1 MHNGQFNTATL
12 SFFTMPFSILSRY
25 LLRETIITLV
35 AVLAVL
41 LLILLGGV
49 FAQLLGKVVAGKLS
63 ATVLFP
69 LLVVGTLKS
78 LTILLA
84 VALFLATLVTLGR
97 MYKDNEMTALRAG
110 GVGYSRILRPLLI
123 LAIVVALLLAGLAFW
138 VQPWSRVVSEQLR
151 TQSAQILDIAGIT
164 PGRFIRIPG
173 GEQVVFAESLNSQE
187 KKLENVFL
195 FREVEGKTQIVAAES
210 AQQLQKSTNGERIL
224 ELGQGELFEIFTENS
239 GYSLGQFERQG
250 LRLPEA
256 KAISHEQTLR
266 GMPTASLLKSD
277 GIAEKTELHWRLSY
291 PVSVLV
297 LVLLAIPLSYTT
309 PRKGQFAKLTVA
321 VLIYVLYINL
331 LGLGRTWMIEGQS
344 PVWLGLWWAHGLVLL
359 LAFVL
364 FVKQLGW
371 RGLFNLDSAVD
382 RFIGGAGD

>member
-1 MHNGQFNTATL
+1 
-12 SFFTMPFSILSRY
+12 MPFSILSRY

-49 FAQLLGKVVAGKLS
+49 FAQLLGKVVAGTLS

-69 LLVVGTLKS
+69 LLIVGTLKS

-110 GVGYSRILRPLLI
+110 GVGYSRILRPLLT
-123 LAIVVALLLAGLAFW
+123 LAIVIALMLAGLAFW
-138 VQPWSRVVSEQLR
+138 VQPWSRIVSEQLR
-151 TQSAQILDIAGIT
+151 SQSSQILDIAGIT
-164 PGRFIRIPG
+164 PGRFIRIPNS
-173 GEQVVFAESLNSQE
+173 EQVVFAESLNTQE

-195 FREVEGKTQIVAAES
+195 FREIEGKIQVVSAES
-210 AQQLQKSTNGERIL
+210 AQQLQKSTDSERIL
-224 ELGQGELFEIFTENS
+224 ELGQGELFEIFTGDS
-239 GYSLGQFERQG
+239 GYSLGQFDRQG

-256 KAISHEQTLR
+256 KEISPDQTLR
-266 GMPTASLLKSD
+266 GMPTVSLLKSD

-291 PVSVLV
+291 PVSALM

-309 PRKGQFAKLTVA
+309 PRKGQFAKLTLA
-321 VLIYVLYINL
+321 VLIYVLYVNL
-331 LGLGRTWMIEGQS
+331 LGLGRTWMMESQS
-344 PVWLGLWWAHGLVLL
+344 PVWLGLWWVHGLILL
-359 LAFVL
+359 LAFAL

-371 RGLFNLDSAVD
+371 RGLFTAK
-382 RFIGGAGD
+382 